1 MVLLW
6 NAATVIA
13 AFVITFFISNGLRL
27 IGNFSANLKTLR
39 AYKFDE

>member
-6 NAATVIA
+6 NAATVAA
-13 AFVITFFISNGLRL
+13 AFVIAFFISNGARL
-27 IGNFSANLKTLR
+27 AGNFLANLKTLR